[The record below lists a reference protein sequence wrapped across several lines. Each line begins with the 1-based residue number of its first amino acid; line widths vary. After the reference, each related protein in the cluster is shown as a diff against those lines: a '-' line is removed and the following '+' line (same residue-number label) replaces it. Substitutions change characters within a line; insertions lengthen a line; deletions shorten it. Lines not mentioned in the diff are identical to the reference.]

1 MNLQLFGNLN
11 YLLQEK
17 RITSFYYNKKGNLI
31 NLKEV
36 IYI

>member
-17 RITSFYYNKKGNLI
+17 RGNLI